1 MRFLAAGLLRLTLA
15 ALLSAVSAGC
25 RSAPEAK
32 KPQNPILTY
41 LDLEVVDQ
49 GFNEYRVRLEGE
61 VTSPEAAI
69 LQSTQYEILEDGKV
83 VKRGEDPLREPMNP
97 DETSIFHF
105 EQTARF
111 SSSSLATAPATGA
124 ATDLALVAVRGK
136 LAIDR
141 KGQREEVEYA
151 ISREVHRPR
160 LPFIRIR
167 EVDAARYSGSEVALT
182 VRLGAVNPNAFP
194 VPLKNLTYD
203 LFVGGRQ
210 MGSGTLAQ
218 GDTLD
223 ASTTAI
229 YEIPVS
235 ITPQTYGPDATPL
248 IQTRSLPC
256 RITGSLRG
264 QSFESPFALTAD
276 VKLNAPK

>member
-1 MRFLAAGLLRLTLA
+1 MRFLAAGLPRWILA
-15 ALLSAVSAGC
+15 ALLSALSAGC
-25 RSAPEAK
+25 RSTPEAK
-32 KPQNPILTY
+32 KSQNPILTY

-61 VTSPEAAI
+61 VISPDAAV
-69 LQSTQYEILEDGKV
+69 LQSAQYEVLEDGKV
-83 VKRGEDPLREPMNP
+83 VKRGEEPLREPMNP

-111 SSSSLATAPATGA
+111 SSPTPTPATGTQ
-124 ATDLALVAVRGK
+124 TDLALVAVRGK

-160 LPFIRIR
+160 LPFISLR

-194 VPLKNLTYD
+194 VPLKNLTYN
-203 LFVGGRQ
+203 LFVGGKQ

-223 ASTTAI
+223 ASSTAI

-235 ITPQTYGPDATPL
+235 IAPQTYGSDATPL

-256 RITGSLRG
+256 RITGTLRG
-264 QSFESPFALTAD
+264 QSFDSPFALTTE

>member
-1 MRFLAAGLLRLTLA
+1 MRLLAAALLRLALA
-15 ALLSAVSAGC
+15 ALLSAPPGGC

-32 KPQNPILTY
+32 KSQTPILTY

-61 VTSPEAAI
+61 VTSPEAAV
-69 LQSTQYEILEDGKV
+69 LQSAQYEILEDGKV
-83 VKRGEDPLREPMNP
+83 VKRGEEPLREPMNP

-111 SSSSLATAPATGA
+111 SSSAPAALATGA

-151 ISREVHRPR
+151 ISREVHRPG

-167 EVDAARYSGSEVALT
+167 DVDAARYSESEVALT

-194 VPLKNLTYD
+194 VPLKNLAYD
-203 LFVGGRQ
+203 LFIGGRQ

-223 ASTTAI
+223 ASTTAL
-229 YEIPVS
+229 YEIRVS
-235 ITPQTYGPDATPL
+235 ITPQTYGPDATAL

-264 QSFESPFALTAD
+264 QSFESPFALTAE
-276 VKLNAPK
+276 VKLNASK

>member
-15 ALLSAVSAGC
+15 ALLSALSAGC

-32 KPQNPILTY
+32 NSQNPILTY

-61 VTSPEAAI
+61 VTSPEAAV
-69 LQSTQYEILEDGKV
+69 LQSAQYEILEDGKV
-83 VKRGEDPLREPMNP
+83 VKRGAEPLREPMNP
-97 DETSIFHF
+97 NEISIFHF

-111 SSSSLATAPATGA
+111 SSSTPAP
-124 ATDLALVAVRGK
+124 ATDLARVAVRGK

-141 KGQREEVEYA
+141 KGQREEVDYA

-194 VPLKNLTYD
+194 VALKDLIYS
-203 LFVGGRQ
+203 LFVGGKQ

-235 ITPQTYGPDATPL
+235 ITPQTYGPDAAPL

-264 QSFESPFALTAD
+264 QSFDSPFALTAE